1 MGFYVHSLHTCLI
14 RVSLGCSLAKRI
26 NTHNTVSRFGT
37 SAEYTEELQTGVTF
51 PKGLFPK

>member
-26 NTHNTVSRFGT
+26 NTVSRFGT